1 MAASMM
7 EVMVQR
13 FGKEGLEAAWSMW
26 SAERVTGGLALL
38 ISVLGSPFLTPVY
51 TAVAIVWTLAES
63 RNQLMVWTGLIFFF
77 FVGIALSFVVIQVL
91 RGKISDVHVSEQSQR
106 QGPFA
111 VAVCSSMVGSLGL
124 YWLEVPWTLIALGSS
139 FAVQGIIFG
148 LLTRCDKISM
158 HVAVAASCLTAL
170 VLLFGWM
177 AIPFIGLL
185 PIQGWARMRR
195 GRHTLAQVVAG
206 ALLAPVLTLVTLI
219 PWWVFGLVG

>member
-1 MAASMM
+1 MAASVI
-7 EVMVQR
+7 ENMVQR
-13 FGKEGLEAAWSMW
+13 FSKEGLEAPAGAW
-26 SAERVTGGLALL
+26 SAEWITGRLALL
-38 ISVLGSPFLTPVY
+38 MSALGSPFLTPVY
-51 TAVAIVWTLAES
+51 TAVAIVWTLAEN
-63 RNQLMVWTGLIFFF
+63 RHQLIVWAGLIFLF

-91 RGKISDVHVSEQSQR
+91 RGKIADVHVSEKSQR

-111 VAVCSSMVGSLGL
+111 VAVCGSIAGSLGL
-124 YWLEVPWTLIALGSS
+124 YWMEVPWTLIALGSS

-158 HVAVAASCLTAL
+158 HVAVAASCLTTL

-206 ALLAPVLTLVTLI
+206 ALLAPALTLVTLI